1 MKIILIALGIL
12 LTILFAY
19 SQNEKFEKEQYTLI
33 KKIENIEI
41 RCYNE
46 SVNASYF
53 SDSVSQRNS
62 YFKYLAS
69 YIFGENSE
77 NKKISMTSPVTMR
90 LYGNNEM
97 IFRMPSEYSLES
109 LPKSNN
115 PKINFF
121 KTAGCN
127 KAAISYGGYS
137 NIKIETKKINQL
149 KEVLLKNNIEHTGEF
164 DVLVYNAPY
173 KILNRRNEITVNITY
188 P

>member
-62 YFKYLAS
+62 
-69 YIFGENSE
+69 
-77 NKKISMTSPVTMR
+77 
-90 LYGNNEM
+90 
-97 IFRMPSEYSLES
+97 
-109 LPKSNN
+109 
-115 PKINFF
+115 
-121 KTAGCN
+121 
-127 KAAISYGGYS
+127 
-137 NIKIETKKINQL
+137 
-149 KEVLLKNNIEHTGEF
+149 
-164 DVLVYNAPY
+164 
-173 KILNRRNEITVNITY
+173 
-188 P
+188 